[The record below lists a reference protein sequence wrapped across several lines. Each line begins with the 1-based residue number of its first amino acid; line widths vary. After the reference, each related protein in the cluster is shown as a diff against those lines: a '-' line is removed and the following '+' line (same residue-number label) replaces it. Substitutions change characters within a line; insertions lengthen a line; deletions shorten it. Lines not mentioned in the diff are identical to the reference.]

1 MKAAIVHD
9 YFVQDGG
16 AERVA
21 IELANLLPSARI
33 FTTFFDAERFGDR
46 IDPARVHSWPLEGRF
61 NEDRFRSLLPLYPA
75 YFSVLDLRDYDLVVS
90 SSSAFAK
97 AARTSRRH
105 VHVAY
110 IHAPM
115 RFAWQFRA
123 YGSGS
128 SLGAGARLA
137 GSLLSAPLRTWDRR
151 TSQRPTQLVANSQA
165 VRERIRSWW
174 GRDADVI
181 YPPVDTSE
189 IEVSTEDD
197 GFLLVAARLLAY
209 RRVDLAVDAANATGR
224 RLVIVGDGPERAALE
239 ERAGPSVTFEGY
251 VPRARLLEL
260 LRRCSAYLVPG
271 EEDFG
276 IAPVEA
282 MAAGKPVVAI
292 NRGGTAET
300 VEDGLSGVLFDD
312 QTEAGLV
319 GALDRLSD
327 IKFDGSAIRR
337 RAEQFDRAVFRRR
350 FADLLMQLNVDPALV
365 ARD

>member
-21 IELANLLPSARI
+21 VELASLLPGARI
-33 FTTFFDAERFGDR
+33 FTTFFDEQRFGDR
-46 IDPARVHSWPLEGRF
+46 IDPQRVQRWPLDGRF
-61 NEDRFRSLLPLYPA
+61 DAQRFRSLLPLYPP
-75 YFSVLDLRDYDLVVS
+75 YFSALDLRDYELVVS

-97 AARTSRRH
+97 AVRTSRRH

-115 RFAWQFRA
+115 RFAWQFGEYQR
-123 YGSGS
+123 GS
-128 SLGAGARLA
+128 SLGALARFA
-137 GSLLSAPLRTWDRR
+137 GSTLRLPLRTWDRR
-151 TSQRPTQLVANSQA
+151 TSQRPTHLVANSEA
-165 VRERIRSWW
+165 VRERIRRWW

-189 IEVSTEDD
+189 LALSTRDD
-197 GFLLVAARLLAY
+197 GYLLVAARLLAY

-224 RLVIVGDGPERAALE
+224 RLIVVGDGPERAALE
-239 ERAGPSVTFEGY
+239 RRAGPTVTFEGF

-260 LRRCSAYLVPG
+260 FAASTAYLVPG

-282 MAAGKPVVAI
+282 MAAGKAVVAI

-300 VEDGLSGVLFDD
+300 VADGVSGVLFAE
-312 QTEAGLV
+312 QSVAGLV
-319 GALDRLSD
+319 GALERLATLNLD
-327 IKFDGSAIRR
+327 PAAVRR
-337 RAEQFDRAVFRRR
+337 RAERFDRSEFRAALRALLLR
-350 FADLLMQLNVDPALV
+350 AGADPGLV